1 MIADLAALVRHRQ
14 LVQDFAWRDLRA
26 RYKGSVLGFAWN
38 FLNPL
43 LQLAVYYLLFGV
55 LLPVPRLNAAGET
68 PTYGYAVFL
77 FTGLLPWT
85 YFASSLQAG
94 ASSVLGNAGLVKK
107 VHMPLQV
114 LPAAAVLSSLANF
127 GLSLVVL
134 AIVLVVAGVPPHATL
149 VYVPLI
155 LAVQTLLNLGFAY
168 GLAALSVFFRDVL
181 HILAIVLTLWYFLTP
196 VIFPLASVAANHA
209 REAMLLHLNPMTPI
223 VVAYQRTVLDG
234 LSPEWEWLAYATAF
248 ALVVFVLGFA
258 FYRRTSAS
266 FEEEL

>member
-1 MIADLAALVRHRQ
+1 MIADLSALLRHRQ

-26 RYKGSVLGFAWN
+26 RYKGSLLGFAWN

-68 PTYGYAVFL
+68 PAYGYAVFL

-85 YFASSLQAG
+85 YFASSVQAG
-94 ASSVLGNAGLVKK
+94 AASVLSNAGLVKK
-107 VHMPLQV
+107 VRMPLQV

-127 GLSLVVL
+127 GLSLIVL
-134 AIVLVVAGVPPHATL
+134 AVVLVVAGVPPHATL

-155 LAVQTLLNLGFAY
+155 LAIQTILNLGFAY
-168 GLAALSVFFRDVL
+168 GLGALSVFFRDVL

-196 VIFPLASVAANHA
+196 VIFPLASIAQNHPN
-209 REAMLLHLNPMTPI
+209 EAVLLHLNPMTPI
-223 VVAYQRTVLDG
+223 IVGYQRAVLDG
-234 LSPEWEWLAYATAF
+234 VEPEWAWLAYAAAF
-248 ALVVFVLGFA
+248 AFVVFVAGFA
-258 FYRRTSAS
+258 FYRRASAS